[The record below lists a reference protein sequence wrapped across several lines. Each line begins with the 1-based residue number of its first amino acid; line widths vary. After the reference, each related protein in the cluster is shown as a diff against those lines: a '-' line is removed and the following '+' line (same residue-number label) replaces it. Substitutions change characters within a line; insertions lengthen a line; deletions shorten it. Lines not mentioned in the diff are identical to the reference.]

1 MRQCRT
7 IGRIDRPRRP
17 DDPRSRLRYPRT
29 GRILMVRDDA
39 NRGHVSVDNRLPATK
54 LLACFD
60 VDLKA
65 GCHQSGVMSVD
76 RARLQRNIAAV
87 VRRHR
92 ESTRLSQ
99 EAFADHIGMH
109 RTQYSFVERGKRD
122 FRLSTLE
129 RVARGLEKPVWVILR
144 EAEED
149 SGNPAGVLLT

>member
-1 MRQCRT
+1 M
-7 IGRIDRPRRP
+7 
-17 DDPRSRLRYPRT
+17 LREA
-29 GRILMVRDDA
+29 VNRDY
-39 NRGHVSVDNRLPATK
+39 VSVDNRLPATK

>member
-1 MRQCRT
+1 M
-7 IGRIDRPRRP
+7 IGLADRPRCPGLRP
-17 DDPRSRLRYPRT
+17 GYDWSHMEH
-29 GRILMVRDDA
+29 ILMLRDDD
-39 NRGHVSVDNRLPATK
+39 NFDYVSDDNRLSPTN
-54 LLACFD
+54 LLSCFD

-65 GCHQSGVMSVD
+65 DCHQSGVMSVD

-149 SGNPAGVLLT
+149 SGNPAGILLT

>member
-1 MRQCRT
+1 MRHYLE
-7 IGRIDRPRRP
+7 IGRTGHARDPAGSRPLRELP
-17 DDPRSRLRYPRT
+17 DT
-29 GRILMVRDDA
+29 GGIRVLGDDA
-39 NRGHVSVDNRLPATK
+39 NRSYGSVDNRLPATK
-54 LLACFD
+54 LLSCFD

-65 GCHQSGVMSVD
+65 DCHQSGIMSVD

-129 RVARGLEKPVWVILR
+129 RVARGLEKPIWVILR
-144 EAEED
+144 EAEENGSD
-149 SGNPAGVLLT
+149 PEGVLLT